1 MIGDRWL
8 PLESNP
14 DVMNRYIKALGV
26 DTDKWKFVD
35 VYGLD
40 DELLEMVPHPAC
52 AILLLFPINS
62 NYEKNRIEEEEK
74 VRSEGQ
80 FVSSCLYFMPQTISN
95 ACGTLGV
102 IHAIANNMEV
112 LQCEGLLKAFIEQS
126 KDLSLSEKAL
136 MLQNDSGITSCHDS
150 SALEGQTLAP
160 SREESV
166 NLHFIALVQKEGYL
180 YELDGRRP
188 FPINHGRSNEETFL
202 KDAAIVCK
210 KFMEFDKESLQFN
223 VVALAKVN

>member
-14 DVMNRYIKALGV
+14 DVINRYIKALGV
-26 DTDKWKFVD
+26 DTDNWQFVD

-40 DELLEMVPHPAC
+40 DDLLEMVPRPAC
-52 AILLLFPINS
+52 AILLLFPITS
-62 NYEKNRIEEEEK
+62 TYEKNRIEEEER
-74 VRSEGQ
+74 VSGEGQ
-80 FVSSCLYFMPQTISN
+80 FVSSHIYFMKQTISN

-102 IHAIANNMEV
+102 IHAIANNMEL

-126 KDLSLSEKAL
+126 KDLSLSEKAH
-136 MLQNDSGITSCHDS
+136 MLQMDSAITSCHDN
-150 SALEGQTLAP
+150 SALEGQTTAP

-166 NLHFIALVQKEGYL
+166 NLHFIALVQKDGYL

-188 FPINHGRSNEETFL
+188 FPINHGPSNEESFL
-202 KDAAIVCK
+202 KDAAKVCK
-210 KFMEFDKESLQFN
+210 KFMELASESLQFN